1 MTDSGMDFSVIA
13 TAFVVTIVDGTTVQA
28 FGSHLAVLVCPSF
41 TPAAPTTSPLT
52 WYYSSIGAVA
62 VTAVGVV
69 FILVILAL
77 PTTASAAHP
86 LLPHI
91 QADSFL
97 EFHQFNYATYNE
109 TILLLHYN
117 TYDTITY
124 YYR

>member
-1 MTDSGMDFSVIA
+1 MDLSVIA

-52 WYYSSIGAVA
+52 WYYSTGA
-62 VTAVGVV
+62 VTAVGVD
-69 FILVILAL
+69 FILVTLAL

-86 LLPHI
+86 LLPHV